1 MRSSSSVKPSRL
13 RNLAVAGLIAALY
26 VVISIGFM
34 PISFGVY
41 QVRIAEALTVLP
53 FLTGAAVPG
62 LFVGCL
68 LANIFGGMGWQDI
81 VFGSLLTLV
90 AALLTHW
97 IARLRH
103 HRSLM
108 IPILVP
114 IVLFWIAAIYL
125 LEGPSPSL
133 ATPVCVVT
141 SVALL
146 LFSVFWENRASGRD
160 LIGLAIRIVS
170 FLLVIVL
177 LYLLRD
183 RMQVPGFL
191 LGGLALLGAWVST
204 WGFAVVIVRKL
215 PPNMLLAPLPPVLL
229 NALGVSLYLA
239 PLMGVSY
246 WFAVQMIGIGELVA
260 CYLIGLPLLG
270 LLHRRSGLF

>member
-1 MRSSSSVKPSRL
+1 MQVSRL
-13 RNLAVAGLIAALY
+13 RHLAVAGLIAALY
-26 VVISIGFM
+26 VALSIAFM

-97 IARLRH
+97 IARLRQ
-103 HRSLM
+103 HRTLL
-108 IPILVP
+108 IPIFIP
-114 IVLFWIAAIYL
+114 IVLFWLASIYL
-125 LEGPSPSL
+125 LEGTDPTL
-133 ATPVCVVT
+133 WTPVCILT
-141 SVALL
+141 SISLL
-146 LFSVFWENRASGRD
+146 LFSIFWENRAPGRD

-170 FLLVIVL
+170 FLAVIAL
-177 LYLLRD
+177 LLLLRD
-183 RMQVPGFL
+183 RMQAPGFL
-191 LGGLALLGAWVST
+191 VGGLALLGAWVST
-204 WGFAVVIVRKL
+204 WGVAVVIARKL
-215 PPNMLLAPLPPVLL
+215 APNMLLAPLPPVLL
-229 NALGVSLYLA
+229 NAFGVSLYLA

-246 WFAVQMIGIGELVA
+246 WFCVQMIGIGELIA